1 MCGMHTDSHASQDND
16 ESSVEL
22 GEKCAVFGVF
32 GHGLDVSRLSFFG
45 LYALQHRGQESSG
58 IATADGESLTVH
70 KGMGLV
76 SQVFSEELIQSLK
89 GHIAISHN
97 RYSTAGGSKVKH
109 AQPMLAAGAGFLQK
123 VSYDDPRPSLND
135 SVSLCS
141 MPGDAAIALVHNGNL
156 PDTKLLTEYLD
167 AGDIDHSEFSDSRMI
182 VESIAVCMRGGNTLE
197 VAIKEIYPLL
207 IGAFSIL
214 VASHDKLIAIRD
226 SCGIRPLCLA
236 KLNGGYIIASETCAL
251 HPVGAQYLRDILPGE
266 MVVISDDGIV
276 SEQLAEPTPKLD
288 IFEFVYFARH
298 DSDLLGQ
305 SVYEVRKRFGRQLAK
320 ENPIEADVVIPVPET
335 AVPAAIGY
343 AQESGIPFEMALS
356 KNRYIHRTFIQPEQH
371 IRDQG
376 VKAKLTPI
384 VQLIVGKRL
393 IVLDD
398 SIVRGTTSKKI
409 IAMLFEAGA
418 TEVHFLSSSP
428 PVKYPDFYG
437 IDTPHQKDL
446 LGANKTVEEMREY
459 LGATS
464 LSYLSYAGMIEA
476 TGIPEEQFCTSCF
489 TGEYPIDIGRR
500 AQEVQKMA

>member
-1 MCGMHTDSHASQDND
+1 MEH
-16 ESSVEL
+16 L
-22 GEKCAVFGVF
+22 GEKCAVFGVY
-32 GHGLDVSRLSFFG
+32 GKGLDVSRLSFFG
-45 LYALQHRGQESSG
+45 LYALQHRGQESAG

-89 GHIAISHN
+89 GHIAVAHN

-109 AQPMLAAGAGFLQK
+109 AQPMLATGAGELQK

-141 MPGDAAIALVHNGNL
+141 APGDKAIALVHNGNL
-156 PDTKLLTEYLD
+156 PDTKVLAAYLD
-167 AGDIDHSEFSDSRMI
+167 SKGVPYAEFSDSRMI
-182 VESIAVCMRGGNTLE
+182 VEAIAASMRGGKKLE
-197 VAIKEIYPLL
+197 DAVKEIYPLL

-214 VASHDKLIAIRD
+214 IMSEEKLIAIRD
-226 SCGIRPLCLA
+226 HCGIRPLCLA
-236 KLNGGYIIASETCAL
+236 KLNGGYIVASETCAL
-251 HPVGAQYLRDILPGE
+251 HPIGAEYMRDVAAGE
-266 MVVISDDGIV
+266 MLVIDEVGV
-276 SEQLAEPTPKLD
+276 RSEQLAKATPRLD
-288 IFEFVYFARH
+288 IFEFVYFSRP
-298 DSDLLGQ
+298 DSNLLGK
-305 SVYEVRKRFGRQLAK
+305 SVYEVRKEFGKQLAR
-320 ENPIEADVVIPVPET
+320 ENPIQADVVLPVPET
-335 AVPAAIGY
+335 AVPAAIGF
-343 AQESGIPFEMALS
+343 AQESGIPFEMALT

-384 VQLIVGKRL
+384 RELIEGKRL
-393 IVLDD
+393 IIIDD

-437 IDTPHQKDL
+437 IDTPKQQDL
-446 LGANKTVEEMREY
+446 MGAVKTVPEMREM

-464 LSYLSYAGMIEA
+464 LSYLSYEGMLKA
-476 TGIPEEQFCTSCF
+476 TGIPEDQFCTSCF
-489 TGEYPIDIGRR
+489 TGDYPIDIGER
-500 AQEVQKMA
+500 ASEVRKLP

>member
-1 MCGMHTDSHASQDND
+1 MQKILRRDRAANQT
-16 ESSVEL
+16 EEL
-22 GEKCAVFGVF
+22 GEKCAVFGVY
-32 GHGLDVSRLSFFG
+32 GAGLDVSRLAFFG

-58 IATADGESLTVH
+58 IATADGESITVH

-76 SQVFSEELIQSLK
+76 SQVFSEELITSLK
-89 GHIAISHN
+89 GHIAVGHN

-109 AQPMLAAGAGFLQK
+109 AQPMLAAGSTMLKK
-123 VSYDDPRPSLND
+123 VSYDDPHPSLND

-141 MPGDAAIALVHNGNL
+141 APGDEAISLVHNGNL
-156 PDTKLLTEYLD
+156 PSTKALADYLRKAEVDT
-167 AGDIDHSEFSDSRMI
+167 AEFSDSRMI
-182 VESIAVCMRGGNTLE
+182 VEAIAASMREGNTLE
-197 VAIKEIYPLL
+197 DAIKAIYPLMT
-207 IGAFSIL
+207 GAFSIL
-214 VASHDKLIAIRD
+214 IMSHDKLVAIRD
-226 SCGIRPLCLA
+226 RCGIRPLCLA

-251 HPVGAQYLRDILPGE
+251 HPVGATYLRDVEPGE
-266 MVVISDDGIV
+266 MVVVSEDGLK
-276 SEQLAEPTPKLD
+276 SEQLAEPNPKLD

-298 DSDLLGQ
+298 DSDLLGK
-305 SVYEVRKRFGRQLAK
+305 SVYQVRKDFGKQLAI
-320 ENPIEADVVIPVPET
+320 ENRIEADVVIPVPET

-343 AQESGIPFEMALS
+343 AQQSGIPFEMALS

-384 VQLIVGKRL
+384 VTLIEGKRL

-418 TEVHFLSSSP
+418 KEVHFLSSSP
-428 PVKYPDFYG
+428 PVLYPDFYG
-437 IDTPHQKDL
+437 IDTPRQEDL

-464 LSYLSYAGMIEA
+464 LNYLSYEGMIEA
-476 TGIPEEQFCTSCF
+476 TGIPEERFCTSCF
-489 TGEYPIDIGRR
+489 TGVYPIDIGERSE
-500 AQEVQKMA
+500 EVRTIKKSS